1 MSVAVVP
8 SHLEQATP
16 RVGSPNMSRPTD
28 FFIVGAAKCGTT
40 GLFRSLAAHPAVFMP
55 ENKEPNFF
63 CSDIPTLGAVETSS
77 QYQAL
82 FAAAPSQALTG
93 EASVMY
99 LFSKVAIAR
108 IMAYNPK
115 AKIIVMLRHPIEA
128 ARSMHASQLRHDQ
141 ENVADFE
148 QAWGLQ
154 ALRLGG
160 QALPPRW
167 PYPETLQYGG
177 LYLYAPQVRRVL
189 EQVPRAQ
196 CLFVISEEFF
206 ADPHLQFARV
216 LEFLGLPPD
225 PARTTFPV
233 ANQAVGVRS
242 ALVARLLRHPPRSLA
257 PASRALRR
265 VSHALGVHP
274 LRSLQRFNTIAG
286 WKPPLRE
293 SFRLQLERYFSAD
306 VAELEQ
312 LLGRTLWNVSTEV
325 SNGNPP
331 STNV

>member
-1 MSVAVVP
+1 
-8 SHLEQATP
+8 
-16 RVGSPNMSRPTD
+16 MSRPTD

-40 GLFRSLAAHPAVFMP
+40 GLFRYLAAHPAVFMP

-63 CSDIPTLGAVETSS
+63 CSDIRTFGAVETLS

-82 FAAAPSQALTG
+82 FSAAPSQALTG

-108 IMAYNPK
+108 IMAYNAK

-128 ARSMHASQLRHDQ
+128 ARSMHAYLLRHEQ
-141 ENVADFE
+141 ESVADFE

-177 LYLYAPQVRRVL
+177 LYVYAPQVRRVL

-196 CLFVISEEFF
+196 CLFLISEEFF
-206 ADPHLQFARV
+206 ADPRLQFARV
-216 LEFLGLPPD
+216 LDFLGLPPD

-233 ANQAVGVRS
+233 VNQAVSVRS
-242 ALVARLLRHPPRSLA
+242 ALVARLLRHPPRSFA
-257 PASRALRR
+257 PVSQALRS
-265 VSHALGVHP
+265 VSHALGVYP
-274 LRSLQRFNTIAG
+274 LRSLQRLNTVAG
-286 WKPPLRE
+286 RKPALRQ
-293 SFRLQLERYFSAD
+293 SFQLQLERYFSAD

-312 LLGRTLWNVSTEV
+312 LLGRALWNVSKE
-325 SNGNPP
+325 SSSGNAP
-331 STNV
+331 STIP

>member
-1 MSVAVVP
+1 
-8 SHLEQATP
+8 
-16 RVGSPNMSRPTD
+16 MSRPTD

-40 GLFRSLAAHPAVFMP
+40 GLFRYLAAHPAVFMP

-63 CSDIPTLGAVETSS
+63 CSDICTFGAVETLG

-82 FAAAPSQALTG
+82 FSAAPSQALTG

-108 IMAYNPK
+108 IMAYNAR

-128 ARSMHASQLRHDQ
+128 ARSMHAYLLRHEQ

-154 ALRLGG
+154 ALRLDG

-177 LYLYAPQVRRVL
+177 LYVYAPQVRRVL

-196 CLFVISEEFF
+196 CLFLISEEFF
-206 ADPHLQFARV
+206 ADPPLQFARV
-216 LEFLGLPPD
+216 LDFLGLPPD
-225 PARTTFPV
+225 AARTTFPV
-233 ANQAVGVRS
+233 VNQAVGVRS
-242 ALVARLLRHPPRSLA
+242 ALVARLLRHPPRSFA
-257 PASRALRR
+257 PVSQALRS
-265 VSHALGVHP
+265 VSNALGVHP
-274 LRSLQRFNTIAG
+274 LRSLQRLNTVAG
-286 WKPPLRE
+286 RKPALRQ
-293 SFRLQLERYFSAD
+293 SFQLQLERYFSAD

-312 LLGRTLWNVSTEV
+312 LLGRALWHVSKE
-325 SNGNPP
+325 SSSGNAP
-331 STNV
+331 STIP